1 MLKKKIFYTSI
12 CMIAASMLSLSA
24 SAKSHTKQVNHKHF
38 QKDQFYVG
46 GILGYAE
53 PTDFKVT
60 DTRFTKDHGSGVFG
74 LSFGMNV
81 NDYFRTGLEITHRN
95 KRDLENNI
103 PEGGSTITHKTSLK
117 STSAMLNAYF
127 MLPNKE
133 VKPYF
138 VLGAGP
144 SYNSFGDITTKDN
157 IGTTT
162 PYKKNSKTSFAYQ
175 AGAGISFDHKKWS
188 YDGELKYINR
198 GTAETKASTSNNRT
212 KAHLKDLVFS
222 LGVRY
227 NFAG

>member
-1 MLKKKIFYTSI
+1 MLKKKLFYTSMCI
-12 CMIAASMLSLSA
+12 VTASILSFEA
-24 SAKSHTKQVNHKHF
+24 SAKSHTNQAHHKHS

-46 GILGYAE
+46 AILGYAE

-60 DTRFTKDHGSGVFG
+60 DTKFTKDHGSAVLG
-74 LSFGMNV
+74 LSCGINIT
-81 NDYFRTGLEITHRN
+81 DYFRTGLEITHRS
-95 KRDLENNI
+95 KRDLENHI
-103 PEGGSTITHKTSLK
+103 PNGASTETNKTSLK

-127 MLPNKE
+127 MLPNKD
-133 VKPYF
+133 VKPYL

-144 SYNSFGDITTKDN
+144 SYNSFGDITTKTN
-157 IGTTT
+157 TGTTT

-175 AGAGISFDHKKWS
+175 VGAGISFDHKKFS

-198 GTAETKASTSNNRT
+198 GTAETKAAASNDKT